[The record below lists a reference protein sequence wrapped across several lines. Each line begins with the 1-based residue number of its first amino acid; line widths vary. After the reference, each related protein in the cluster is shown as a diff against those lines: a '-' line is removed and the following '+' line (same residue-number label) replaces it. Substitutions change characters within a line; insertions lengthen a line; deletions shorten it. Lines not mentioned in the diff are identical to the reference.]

1 MKTSLEKRKNDMKKI
16 NVGFCF
22 SVAMALG
29 ILCGC
34 ETVIVPPEP
43 RNDVRQGD
51 PTEPFLGRPQDV
63 TMYSLESSARQLM
76 ADMRA
81 NAEFKRNY
89 AAKKRTMKN
98 ARPAVIVGDIKNG
111 ATSHVQ
117 HRLNI
122 VRDTVVRTELL
133 NSGLFTI
140 LSNDAESSPDYI
152 VNGDFRDIP
161 EFDGRHNHYLY
172 IRIKDFETDVII
184 WEGFRKNVKL

>member
-1 MKTSLEKRKNDMKKI
+1 MKTTS
-16 NVGFCF
+16 VGWRCCA
-22 SVAMALG
+22 AMALG

-34 ETVIVPPEP
+34 ETVVVPPAP
-43 RNDVRQGD
+43 KDDVCQGD
-51 PTEPFLGRPQDV
+51 PAEPFVGRPQDV

-76 ADMRA
+76 ADMRE

-89 AAKKRTMKN
+89 ETKRRSKN
-98 ARPAVIVGDIKNG
+98 NVRPVVIVGDIKNG

-117 HRLNI
+117 HRLNV

-140 LSNDAESSPDYI
+140 LSNDAELSPDYV
-152 VNGDFRDIP
+152 VNGDFRDVP
-161 EFDGRHNHYLY
+161 ESDGRHSHYLY
-172 IRIKDFETDVII
+172 MRIKDLKDSAII